1 MNISLEIISTV
12 LPVGWVTIILGL
24 LLLVWGCVV
33 FVQDIKKRRGR
44 FFLAYSF
51 VVFLWGAGYAFLSGA
66 RDADSFYTVL
76 TALYLIAG
84 FVPLL
89 LINLFYDT
97 PMRKGLYPLW
107 RQALVFLPYGIAV
120 GLVLAPGFV
129 IERAAFYGLSPGT
142 FYVAGGGV
150 TAYLLYLV
158 ALGVVLSLILA
169 KKYRASEG
177 IFKVQTRATII
188 SYFVAIVV
196 SLLVAIID
204 IPREGIGGI
213 FLAGFAGVLVNAV
226 ILSSILIKYNFWSVK
241 TLLIETLSVLA
252 FAAMIGTYFFAV
264 SFSDTMFSGVLSFGM
279 LIAALYLVVKTKRM
293 VEVKDKV
300 LRLQYELNDAQK
312 RLKVLDKKKSEFLAM
327 TSHHLR
333 DPLTAI
339 KGYSSMLLEGS
350 YGELDTPLRG
360 AIEKVF
366 ESSKRLI
373 SMISDFMEISAMEGG
388 EIRYNFADVD
398 MKKLLL
404 STAENMRLS
413 AERAG
418 LGFSVSIDTSVWVN
432 YMVSADLGKIRQAIV
447 SVIDNAV
454 KYTPRGSINI
464 SLGMG
469 GVDKRSVLIRVIDT
483 GIGMNDVT
491 MEKIF
496 KKFSRADGASK
507 TYTEGSG
514 LGLYVAQEILRRHGG
529 RIWAESKGEGL
540 GSMFFI
546 ELPAKKGTRATA

>member
-12 LPVGWVTIILGL
+12 LPVGLMTIIFGI

-33 FVQDIKKRRGR
+33 FAQDTKKRRGR

-51 VVFLWGAGYAFLSGA
+51 VVFLWGTGYAFLSSA
-66 RDADSFYTVL
+66 PDTDSFYTL
-76 TALYLIAG
+76 LSALYLIVG
-84 FVPLL
+84 FIPLL
-89 LINLFYDT
+89 LINLFYDA
-97 PMRKGLYPLW
+97 PMRRGLYPLW
-107 RQALVFLPYGIAV
+107 RQVLVFLPYSVAI
-120 GLVLAPGFV
+120 GLILVPGFT
-129 IERAAFYGLSPGT
+129 IERTASHSLSSGV
-142 FYVAGGGV
+142 FYVADGV
-150 TAYLLYLV
+150 IAYLLYLTI
-158 ALGVVLSLILA
+158 LGAVLLFILVM
-169 KKYRASEG
+169 KYRSSEG
-177 IFKVQTRATII
+177 IFKVQTRATVI
-188 SYFVAIVV
+188 SFFIAIAVTL
-196 SLLVAIID
+196 SIAIITV
-204 IPREGIGGI
+204 PWEGIGGL
-213 FLAGFAGVLVNAV
+213 FLAGFTGALVNAV
-226 ILSSILIKYNFWSVK
+226 IFSFILIKYNFWSVK
-241 TLLIETLSVLA
+241 TLLVETLSLLA
-252 FAAMIGTYFFAV
+252 FMVVVGTYFFAV
-264 SFSDTMFSGVLSFGM
+264 SFSDTVFSGILSLGV

-300 LRLQYELNDAQK
+300 LRLQYELSDAQK
-312 RLKVLDKKKSEFLAM
+312 RLEVLDKKKSEFLAM

-350 YGELDTPLRG
+350 YGELEAPLRG

-373 SMISDFMEISAMEGG
+373 SMISDFMEISAMESG
-388 EIRYNFADVD
+388 EIKYNLTDVD

-418 LGFSVSIDTSVWVN
+418 LEFSVNIDTSVWVN
-432 YMVSADLGKIRQAIV
+432 YTVSADLGKVRQAIV

-464 SLGMG
+464 FLGMG

-496 KKFSRADGASK
+496 KKFSRADGARK

-514 LGLYVAQEILRRHGG
+514 LGLYVAQEILKWHGG
-529 RIWAESKGEGL
+529 RIWGESKGEGL
-540 GSMFFI
+540 GSTFFI
-546 ELPAKKGTRATA
+546 ELPVRKGTRVVA

>member
-12 LPVGWVTIILGL
+12 LPAGWVTLTLGILI
-24 LLLVWGCVV
+24 LVWGCVV
-33 FVQDIKKRRGR
+33 LVQDTQKRRGR

-51 VVFLWGAGYAFLSGA
+51 VVFLWGVGYAFLSGA
-66 RDADSFYTVL
+66 RDADSFYSVL
-76 TALYLIAG
+76 NALYLIAG

-89 LINLFYDT
+89 LINLFHDA
-97 PMRKGLYPLW
+97 PMRRGLYPLW
-107 RQALVFLPYGIAV
+107 RQVLVFLPYSIAI
-120 GLVLAPGFV
+120 GLILVPGFT
-129 IERAAFYGLSPGT
+129 IERTVLYGLSSGA
-142 FYVAGGGV
+142 FYVTSGTIV
-150 TAYLLYLV
+150 YLLYLV
-158 ALGVVLSLILA
+158 ALSAILSLILV
-169 KKYRASEG
+169 KKYRTSEG

-188 SYFVAIVV
+188 SFFIAIAVA
-196 SLLVAIID
+196 LLIAIIA

-213 FLAGFAGVLVNAV
+213 FLAGFAGALVNAL
-226 ILSSILIKYNFWSVK
+226 IFSSILIKYNFWSVK
-241 TLLIETLSVLA
+241 ILLIETLSLLA
-252 FAAMIGTYFFAV
+252 FVAMSGTYFFAV
-264 SFSDTMFSGVLSFGM
+264 SFSDTVFSSVLSLGM
-279 LIAALYLVVKTKRM
+279 LIATLYLVTKTKRM
-293 VEVKDKV
+293 VEAKDKV
-300 LRLQYELNDAQK
+300 LRLRYELNDTQK

-333 DPLTAI
+333 DPLTVI
-339 KGYSSMLLEGS
+339 KGYASMLLEGS
-350 YGELDTPLRG
+350 YGELNPPLQG

-373 SMISDFMEISAMEGG
+373 SMISDFMEISAMETGD
-388 EIRYNFADVD
+388 IKYNFADVD

-404 STAENMRLS
+404 GTAENMRLS

-432 YMVSADLGKIRQAIV
+432 YTVSADLGKIRQAIM
-447 SVIDNAV
+447 SIIDNAI

-496 KKFSRADGASK
+496 TKFSRADGANK

-514 LGLYVAQEILRRHGG
+514 LGLYVAQEILKRHGG
-529 RIWAESKGEGL
+529 RVRAESKGDGL
-540 GSMFFI
+540 GSTFSI